1 LANAN
6 RNILTLKKAIPI
18 PTLPKK
24 VRLSTALSENLARI
38 ERTFQDNGD
47 LVYNHW
53 QFGPSLTLRACSIYY
68 KSLIQEQEANFMKA
82 SLQDLVTHE
91 VGPGTDV
98 SLEAFIRFF
107 GNNGVSGRI
116 AKTIETNDDAVQR
129 ILEGNVVIF
138 IDQWDKAL
146 TYEAMGIET
155 RQVSEPS
162 SEAVVQG
169 PRESTVEN
177 LQKNI
182 GLIRKRLKTPKF
194 KMFALSGGGET
205 HTKLIYGYIEGRVS
219 ENSLQE
225 FRAKIDRISELE
237 VLETSYIGELVE
249 ENVYSPFPQ
258 VRYTER
264 PDVAVA
270 GLLEGKILVLADG
283 TGTMMLCPG
292 LFVEF
297 FHSSEDYYQRT
308 VISSLIRVL
317 RIFSFLIALSLPSI
331 YIALTTYHPELIPTV
346 LLLAIIDARE
356 GIPFPAFAEAVIME
370 FFFELLR
377 EAGVRLPRPVG
388 SAVSIVGAL
397 VIGEAAIN
405 AGIASPVMVIIV
417 ALTGIASFAVPQYT
431 VAIGLRILRFPLM
444 MMSALLGGYGL
455 MIGLLFILL
464 HLSKLRVLGQP
475 YLSPLA
481 PLRLAQWRDVFFR
494 APLKQLMRTT
504 RQRRLRE

>member
-1 LANAN
+1 MANAT
-6 RNILTLKKAIPI
+6 RTILSLKKAIPI
-18 PTLPKK
+18 PTLPKQA
-24 VRLSTALSENLARI
+24 RLTASLSDNLAKI
-38 ERTFQDNGD
+38 KQIFEDHGD
-47 LVYNHW
+47 MVYNHW
-53 QFGPSLTLRACSIYY
+53 HFGPGMTLRACSVYY
-68 KSLIQEQEANFMKA
+68 KSLIQEQEVNYMKA
-82 SLQDLVTHE
+82 SLQDLLEHE
-91 VGPGTDV
+91 VGSGTEV
-98 SLEAFIRFF
+98 TLQAFIRFF
-107 GNNGVSGRI
+107 DNRGVSARI
-116 AKTIETNDDAVQR
+116 AKTIETLDDSVQR
-129 ILEGNVVIF
+129 IQEGSVVIF
-138 IDQWDKAL
+138 VDQWDKAVA
-146 TYEAMGIET
+146 YEAIGVEM
-155 RQVSEPS
+155 RQVSEPV

-169 PRESTVEN
+169 PREGTVEN

-182 GLIRKRLKTPKF
+182 GLIRKRLKSTRF
-194 KMFALSGGGET
+194 KLFELYGGGET
-205 HTKLIYGYIEGRVS
+205 RTKLVYGYIEGRAS
-219 ENSLQE
+219 EDSLKA
-225 FRAKIDRISELE
+225 FRAKIAQVSELE
-237 VLETSYIGELVE
+237 VLETTYIGELME
-249 ENVYSPFPQ
+249 DNVYSPFPQ

-264 PDVAVA
+264 PDVAVS
-270 GLLEGKILVLADG
+270 GLLEGKILVMADG

-308 VISSLIRVL
+308 VISALIRVL
-317 RIFSFLIALSLPSI
+317 RIFAFLIALSLPSI

-356 GIPFPAFAEAVIME
+356 GIPFPAFVEAVIME

-397 VIGEAAIN
+397 VIGEAAIT

-417 ALTGIASFAVPQYT
+417 ALTGIASFAVPQYS

-444 MMSALLGGYGL
+444 LMSALLGGFGL

-464 HLSKLRVLGQP
+464 HLNKLRALGQP

-481 PLRLAQWRDVFFR
+481 PLRFGQWRDVFFR

-504 RQRRLRE
+504 RQQRMHE

>member
-1 LANAN
+1 LADAS

-18 PTLPKK
+18 PIHPKTA
-24 VRLSTALSENLARI
+24 RLSTALSDNLAAVERI
-38 ERTFQDNGD
+38 FQDNGD

-53 QFGPSLTLRACSIYY
+53 QFGPDLLLRACSVFY
-68 KSLIQEQEANFMKA
+68 KSLVQEQEANYMKA
-82 SLQDLVTHE
+82 SLQDLVAHE
-91 VGPGTDV
+91 VGPADDV
-98 SLEAFIRFF
+98 SLESFIRFF
-107 GNNGVSGRI
+107 GNNGVSAKI
-116 AKTIETNDDAVQR
+116 ARTVETMDDAKNR
-129 ILEGNVVIF
+129 ILDGHVVIF
-138 IDQWDKAL
+138 IDQWDKAIA
-146 TYEAMGIET
+146 YDAVGVET

-169 PRESTVEN
+169 PREGTVEN

-182 GLIRKRLKTPKF
+182 GLIRKRLKTPKL
-194 KMFALSGGGET
+194 KLFALTGGGET
-205 HTKLIYGYIEGRVS
+205 HTKLVYGYIEGRVN
-219 ENSLQE
+219 EDSLRE
-225 FRAKIDRISELE
+225 FRAKLDRVSELE
-237 VLETSYIGELVE
+237 IQETSYIGELVE
-249 ENVYSPFPQ
+249 DNVYSPFPQ

-283 TGTMMLCPG
+283 TGTMLLCPG

-308 VISSLIRVL
+308 VISGLIRVL
-317 RIFSFLIALSLPSI
+317 RVFAFLIALALPSI

-397 VIGEAAIN
+397 VIGEAAIT

-417 ALTGIASFAVPQYT
+417 ALTGIASFAVPQYS

-444 MMSALLGGYGL
+444 LMSAMIGGYGL
-455 MIGLLFILL
+455 MIGMLLILL
-464 HLSKLRVLGQP
+464 HLSKLRALGQP

-481 PLRLAQWRDVFFR
+481 PIRLKQWRDVFFR

-504 RQRRLRE
+504 RQRRMR